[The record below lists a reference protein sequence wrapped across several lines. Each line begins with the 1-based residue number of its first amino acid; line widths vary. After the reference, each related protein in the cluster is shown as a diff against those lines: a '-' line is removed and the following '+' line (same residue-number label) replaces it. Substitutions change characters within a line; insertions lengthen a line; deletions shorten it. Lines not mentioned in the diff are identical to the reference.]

1 MKIRNGFVSN
11 SSSTSF
17 CLYGVEFD
25 EDFDEDLLEQ
35 PEDRKNRLS
44 VFSAPYDNITFMG
57 LPLTECRDDET
68 MGDFKK
74 RVKDL
79 IKRSYKKEIPDRE
92 FCVFEESWYDS

>member
-35 PEDRKNRLS
+35 PEDNKDRLS
-44 VFSAPYDNITFMG
+44 IYSAPYGDVTYVG
-57 LPLTECRDDET
+57 VSLTECRDDET

-74 RVKDL
+74 RVKNL
-79 IKRSYKKEIPDRE
+79 IKKSYKKEIPDYE
-92 FCVFEESWYDS
+92 FCILEESWYDS